1 MKDRNDWIVNFLENQ
16 SVTLEDLE
24 EFFTIEN
31 EDKPI
36 VVKKVNSVWYSYT
49 TDHYLYNI
57 FLEKEIGNAKRYT
70 IKEVEYV
77 KKEN

>member
-1 MKDRNDWIVNFLENQ
+1 MGNRNEWIVSYLEDK
-16 SVTLEDLE
+16 SVKLDDLE

-36 VVKKVNSVWYSYT
+36 KVEKVNSVWYAYI
-49 TDHYLYNI
+49 TDQYRYNI
-57 FLEKEIGNAKRYT
+57 FLEKDPDKNKSYI